1 MTRARP
7 DGGKGRLEGF
17 IREDEM
23 RTCSVCGGLPAGYR
37 DGCCG
42 CESGQDASRQCVRD
56 ALLAESADAQW
67 MRMLAARL
75 ELSGIPWRLEL
86 PLGVEGMSLL
96 MEPLST
102 TAALFVPEDLLE
114 TARRV
119 ILAELAVN

>member
-1 MTRARP
+1 MMRARP
-7 DGGKGRLEGF
+7 VGGKGRPEGF

-42 CESGQDASRQCVRD
+42 CESGQYASRRCVRD
-56 ALLAESADAQW
+56 AMLAESADAQW
-67 MRMLAARL
+67 MRILAARL

-86 PLGVEGMSLL
+86 PVANEGMPAL
-96 MEPLST
+96 MEPVST

-119 ILAELAVN
+119 LLAEMAAN